1 MKPHTLTSVI
11 RQEFSES
18 HNLSG
23 RKGPQGVSSPTT
35 RSKPGQHWI
44 QTTLLRALSH
54 WVLKKLQGQ
63 RSYSLS
69 GQLVPVLSC
78 SHSDFFFP
86 PVISN
91 QNLPFFDM
99 SPLSPSPRHLLQP
112 EPALVPQPLLT
123 GHMLQPQPCQWPPLT
138 LPQCINFFYVLHGYK
153 GTLLTHIE
161 LPFHQD
167 SQGTVSK
174 AAPSQS
180 VPRQYHCKELV
191 PPQGRTLLNFMRFP
205 WELLG
210 HVFRNLCS
218 TCTLMLLA

>member
-78 SHSDFFFP
+78 SHSDFFFFP
-86 PVISN
+86 CYTQSEP
-91 QNLPFFDM
+91 PFF
-99 SPLSPSPRHLLQP
+99 R
-112 EPALVPQPLLT
+112 
-123 GHMLQPQPCQWPPLT
+123 
-138 LPQCINFFYVLHGYK
+138 YV
-153 GTLLTHIE
+153 T
-161 LPFHQD
+161 
-167 SQGTVSK
+167 TVSQSQTSSP
-174 AAPSQS
+174 AWTSPGHSTSPHRAHAPAPTMPVASPDLAS
-180 VPRQYHCKELV
+180 VYQ
-191 PPQGRTLLNFMRFP
+191 LL
-205 WELLG
+205 
-210 HVFRNLCS
+210 LCPS
-218 TCTLMLLA
+218 WI